1 MDWVILLL
9 MTLICW
15 SEVNGHFLTG
25 TKTLYHRII
34 AALDDKAKNLLFAK
48 CWRIMSVIFVLFPLA
63 VESLPKTSVT
73 HRQKSCENS
82 SKSAALSL
90 RLHSLTIFKKVLHTH
105 CLFYFFLNSKTKPT
119 TKMCIG
125 GRSDLVVMSQIK
137 DPIEASLE
145 DVRCYNFSV
154 GMPHRQEFYS
164 PGHPANYPPK
174 VDCLLVLKGF
184 FFYPFSR
191 CRFKKDFEN
200 FSCLQPSLA
209 L

>member
-1 MDWVILLL
+1 
-9 MTLICW
+9 
-15 SEVNGHFLTG
+15 
-25 TKTLYHRII
+25 
-34 AALDDKAKNLLFAK
+34 
-48 CWRIMSVIFVLFPLA
+48 
-63 VESLPKTSVT
+63 
-73 HRQKSCENS
+73 
-82 SKSAALSL
+82 
-90 RLHSLTIFKKVLHTH
+90 
-105 CLFYFFLNSKTKPT
+105 
-119 TKMCIG
+119 MCIG